1 MKKKMLQKK
10 FKVISNHKIKDNY
23 FKLCLDAWDIA
34 SIARPGQFVMI
45 GLNWGVFEPL
55 LRRPMSIHYVKNKE
69 IEILYE
75 TLGQGTQILSQKKPG
90 EYLDVLG
97 PLGNGFEI
105 SRLDAASIIL
115 VAGGMGVAPLLY
127 LAQKL
132 MKRKMQNA
140 KCKTLVLIGAKTKK
154 NILCEKE
161 FKELGCDVK
170 ISTDDGTRGFKG
182 RVTELLGQT
191 LADLK
196 SPTSGMYTCGPA
208 AMLKSVA
215 SLASKYKIEAWGSLE
230 AHMACGIGACMGCV
244 IGVEDENRYNKEG
257 FVYQRVCKDG
267 PVFALSQI
275 IWERE

>member
-10 FKVISNHKIKDNY
+10 LKVILNHKIKGKY
-23 FKLCLDAWDIA
+23 FKLCLDSRDIA
-34 SIARPGQFVMI
+34 SIAKPGQFLML
-45 GLNWGVFEPL
+45 GLNRGVFEPL
-55 LRRPMSIHYVKNKE
+55 LRRPMSIHYVKNKQ

-75 TLGQGTQILSQKKPG
+75 TLGQGTRVLSQKKPG

-132 MKRKMQNA
+132 MKRKTQNA
-140 KCKTLVLIGAKTKK
+140 KRKTLVLIGAKTKK

-161 FKELGCDVK
+161 FKELDCSVK
-170 ISTDDGTRGFKG
+170 IATDDGTRGFKG
-182 RVTELLGQT
+182 KVSDLLKQT
-191 LADLK
+191 LSTIDYRLSTIYA
-196 SPTSGMYTCGPA
+196 CGSTP
-208 AMLKSVA
+208 MLKAVA
-215 SLASKYKIEAWGSLE
+215 SIASKYKIEARGSFE

-244 IGVEDENRYNKEG
+244 IRVKDENRYNKEG

-267 PVFALSQI
+267 PVFGLNQI
-275 IWERE
+275 IWGKE